1 MAIKQIFE
9 DNVLNKYDNVTYKWT
24 MYMMRPEDVNQYDAI
39 LNTNPPAYRIIA
51 ESGVE
56 SEINIES
63 VEHDMKLTF
72 NKKMTDR
79 EAVANMFSIQ
89 LVEPQGATLYTRI
102 FVAAQE
108 LKIINHLKAC
118 YLLEL
123 KFLGYH
129 EDGSPANNITA
140 PYYYACTMTGL
151 DFQYNEGATRYR
163 ADLIET
169 TQDAF
174 KRLTLHLK
182 EDLTIQAST
191 FGGFLQGL
199 ELKVNEQEARQVLTT
214 ISKQWP
220 HVYRFKAGGN
230 GAEEW
235 GSWAFDTGAGIS
247 GETPDLSSVSITG
260 SGNLTF
266 VIKQGTSISDII
278 IIALMQTKNFR
289 KLPTDDGGFHKDNPD
304 DQVAKPPTFK
314 ELSKW
319 FAFDCKTVYMMY
331 DTVAKDFAK
340 EFTLKIAGYTVPELS
355 HDAKTFEEV
364 VTNKS
369 IQVARLRNLVSKEL
383 LAKRF
388 DYHYTGLNTEVLG
401 LDIYLNNTYY
411 QIQALN
417 QGEGRFEGQ
426 SQAGE
431 GRPDNEF
438 NRNST
443 EINALKKKLQIL
455 QNELRTIKGQKES
468 FFNDQ
473 NSLRTMNPPELAA
486 KEAEFKNKIEAKE
499 EEIKQNEAATA
510 ILVEKTIP
518 MLQEAAAEERLR
530 QGAGVN
536 LISGDRYLTQ
546 SELFGRNKLDDNKSH
561 PVSFDITNI
570 NSKSTNGPDEND
582 TSGAVFLGAVEL
594 NLNSM
599 GDLVQQQ
606 ISIRGDPYWLGRP
619 KSRKSTLFGANYE
632 RGGVSYFLNV
642 NFPTYPNQDT
652 GLMQIPE
659 ANFGIVGAYR
669 VHTVVARYND
679 GQFTMTLQSYRDIQT
694 NVGLLY
700 DLLQKGTI
708 ETDETNQ
715 LDPNK
720 IEEQGEG
727 DSEGETTEENK
738 GPQIIEPPVDGDA
751 SGVVTQSQVGSSKI
765 RNQPI
770 ASDLNSILAQAGAAA
785 GVNVN
790 VTSGGQPAKGSGGR
804 RTGSTRHDNGH
815 AADVQLSLANGRVL
829 SLNNPADVPIIQNFI
844 RETKRFGATG
854 IGAGNG
860 YMGDNTFHIDNASLY
875 GQGSAGY
882 WGGHYDNGTY
892 RARNA
897 PRWLRDIFTA

>member
-1 MAIKQIFE
+1 MTIQQIFE

-24 MYMMRPEDVNQYDAI
+24 MYMIRPEDVNQYDRI
-39 LNTNPPAYRIIA
+39 LRTDPPRARVIC

-56 SEINIES
+56 SEINIQS

-72 NKKMTDR
+72 NKRMTDR
-79 EAVANMFSIQ
+79 EAVANMFSMQ
-89 LVEPQGATLYTRI
+89 LIEPQGATLYTRI
-102 FVAAQE
+102 VVAAQE
-108 LKIINHLKAC
+108 LNIINHLKAC

-123 KFLGYH
+123 KFLGYN
-129 EDGSPANNITA
+129 EDGSPANNITS
-140 PYYYACTMTGL
+140 PYYYACTMTAL
-151 DFQYNEGATRYR
+151 DFQYSEGATRYR

-174 KRLTLHLK
+174 KKLTLHLK

-191 FGGFLQGL
+191 FGNFLSNL
-199 ELKVNEQEARQVLTT
+199 EVKVNEQEARQVLNS

-220 HVYRFKAGGN
+220 HVYKFGTGGN
-230 GAEEW
+230 GAESW
-235 GSWAFDTGAGIS
+235 GSWAFDTGTGIS

-260 SGNLTF
+260 DGNLTF

-289 KLPTDDGGFHKDNPD
+289 KLPTDDGGFHKDNPN
-304 DQVAKPPTFK
+304 DQTAKPPTFK

-340 EFTLKIAGYTVPELS
+340 EFTINIAGYTVPELS

-364 VTNKS
+364 VTKKS

-383 LAKRF
+383 LKKRF
-388 DYHYTGLNTEVLG
+388 DYAHTGLNTEVLG
-401 LDIYLNNTYY
+401 LDIYLNNSYY
-411 QIQALN
+411 QLQALN

-431 GRPDNEF
+431 GKSDNQF

-443 EINALKKKLQIL
+443 TISEIKQKLRVAQD
-455 QNELRTIKGQKES
+455 ELRQIKGQKDS
-468 FFNDQ
+468 FFSNQ
-473 NSLRTMNPPELAA
+473 ANLGNPPELAA
-486 KEAEFKNKIEAKE
+486 KEREFKNKIDAKQEQIKQLEEVKEDIINKTVPLLQEEAAKE
-499 EEIKQNEAATA
+499 RLKQGDRAN
-510 ILVEKTIP
+510 LV
-518 MLQEAAAEERLR
+518 
-530 QGAGVN
+530 
-536 LISGDRYLTQ
+536 SGDRYLTQ
-546 SELFGRNKLDDNKSH
+546 SELFGRNKLDDNKTH
-561 PVSFDITNI
+561 PVSFDISNV
-570 NSKSTNGPDEND
+570 NSKATNGPDEND

-594 NLNSM
+594 NLNSL

-606 ISIRGDPYWLGRP
+606 INIRGDPYWLGRP
-619 KSRKSTLFGANYE
+619 KSRKATLYGANYE
-632 RGGVSYFLNV
+632 KGGVSYFLNV
-642 NFPTYPNQDT
+642 NFPTYPNQDS

-669 VHTVVARYND
+669 VHTVVANYSE

-708 ETDETNQ
+708 ETDEGKPGQ
-715 LDPNK
+715 PNK
-720 IEEQGEG
+720 IEDQGEG
-727 DSEGETTEENK
+727 DSEGETTVDNT
-738 GPQIIEPPVDGDA
+738 GPQIIEPPIDGDA
-751 SGVVTQSQVGSSKI
+751 TGVVTQNQGGSGKI

-770 ASDLNSILAQAGAAA
+770 ASDLNNILAQAGAAA

-815 AADVQLSLANGRVL
+815 AADVQLALANGRVL
-829 SLNNPADVPIIQNFI
+829 SLNNPGDVPIIQNFI

-860 YMGDNTFHIDNASLY
+860 YMGDNTFHIDNAQKY
-875 GQGSAGY
+875 GQGNAGY
-882 WGGHYDNGTY
+882 WGGHFDNGTY
-892 RARNA
+892 RAKNA